1 MAGSFQVWGSRF
13 DKTIGLLDRG
23 FLIDHQHINPLQVIS
38 LQKKQRLF
46 QLIEKPNG

>member
-1 MAGSFQVWGSRF
+1 MNEDGEA
-13 DKTIGLLDRG
+13 K
-23 FLIDHQHINPLQVIS
+23 INPLQVMS